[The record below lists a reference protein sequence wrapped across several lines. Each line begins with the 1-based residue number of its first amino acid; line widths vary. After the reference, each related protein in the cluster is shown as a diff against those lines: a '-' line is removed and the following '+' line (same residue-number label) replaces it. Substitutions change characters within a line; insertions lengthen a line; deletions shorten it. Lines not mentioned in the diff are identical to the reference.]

1 MRLVI
6 IFSFFT
12 IITSKYL
19 LVHIKDDGE
28 RTAGIGKEITFTL
41 FWAGLVILYYHLEL
55 FKTVNPIFQL
65 FKCRYSR

>member
-6 IFSFFT
+6 VFSFFT
-12 IITSKYL
+12 IVTSKYL

-28 RTAGIGKEITFTL
+28 RTAGIGKEVTFTQ
-41 FWAGLVILYYHLEL
+41 FWAGLVILYLEL